1 MGILNNFA
9 SIYCFITFVLGAVF
23 MLAMIIIA
31 AMGKVD
37 EPRNEAQEPKN
48 KVTGVKLTEPRNKV
62 RFFVTQEYG
71 VHCLKLWMGKPE
83 LNEKKSWVSRSDTVH
98 FLCDDF
104 YNGNRN
110 LFENYNLNPRDFA
123 DMKEGEIREVF
134 INLED

>member
-1 MGILNNFA
+1 MEILNNFA
-9 SIYCFITFVLGAVF
+9 LIYCFITCVLGAVF

-31 AMGKVD
+31 AMGKVE
-37 EPRNEAQEPKN
+37 EPRNEAQ
-48 KVTGVKLTEPRNKV
+48 EPRNKV

-83 LNEKKSWVSRSDTVH
+83 LNEKKTWVSRSDTVH

>member
-1 MGILNNFA
+1 MTGILNNFA
-9 SIYCFITFVLGAVF
+9 SIPCFITFVLGAVF

-31 AMGKVD
+31 AMGKVE
-37 EPRNEAQEPKN
+37 EP
-48 KVTGVKLTEPRNKV
+48 TNKV

-83 LNEKKSWVSRSDTVH
+83 LNEKMRWVSRSDTVH

-110 LFENYNLNPRDFA
+110 LFEDYNLNPNDFA